1 MRRKILQF
9 LDDLKLY
16 ALIFGIWISRFIPDF
31 VLDGLML
38 IAAFI
43 WYRTDEYRRKAVEN
57 NLRIILGEDFDRR
70 LVWNTF
76 KNYMLNFTD
85 VLKVK
90 HRSCRD
96 ILRKVPVDGLEKIE
110 KFRNTGFVLLTGH
123 IGNWELGASLPG
135 CLGFDAMAV
144 VENIDPRWLRVLND
158 IRGHTGL
165 KLVPIGKST
174 PVIVKYLSEGKVVI
188 VATDRY
194 VGGKHFMEVEMFGR
208 RRKIP
213 TGIFQIN
220 EKMRKPMV
228 FAYVVREDRGYR
240 GIIQDVFEGPF
251 DMKSMVDFY
260 IRNMEKAVKKYP
272 DQYYSFDFNWK

>member
-213 TGIFQIN
+213 IGIFQIN

-228 FAYVVREDRGYR
+228 FAYVVREGRGYR

-260 IRNMEKAVKKYP
+260 IRNLEKAVKKYP

>member
-1 MRRKILQF
+1 MKSRILKF

-16 ALIFGIWISRFIPDF
+16 ALISGIWISRFVPDF
-31 VLDGLML
+31 LLDNLMI
-38 IAAFI
+38 IAAYF
-43 WYRTDEYRRKAVEN
+43 WYRTDEYRRRAVEN
-57 NLRIILGEDFDRR
+57 NLKIILGERFDRR

-90 HRSCRD
+90 HRKCRD
-96 ILRKVPVDGLEKIE
+96 ILKKIEIDGLEMLE
-110 KFRNTGFVLLTGH
+110 KYRNKGFIVLTGH

-144 VENIDPRWLRVLND
+144 VENIDPRWLKVLND

-165 KLVPIGKST
+165 KLVPLGKST
-174 PVIVKYLSEGKVVI
+174 PVIMKYLDEGKVVI

-208 RRKIP
+208 KRKIP
-213 TGIFQIN
+213 IGIFQIN
-220 EKMRKPMV
+220 EKMKKPMV
-228 FAYVVREDRGYR
+228 FAYVVRDGKAYR
-240 GIIQDVFEGPF
+240 GVIQDAFEGPYRLK
-251 DMKSMVDFY
+251 DMVDFY
-260 IRNMEKAVKKYP
+260 VKNLEKAIRKYP